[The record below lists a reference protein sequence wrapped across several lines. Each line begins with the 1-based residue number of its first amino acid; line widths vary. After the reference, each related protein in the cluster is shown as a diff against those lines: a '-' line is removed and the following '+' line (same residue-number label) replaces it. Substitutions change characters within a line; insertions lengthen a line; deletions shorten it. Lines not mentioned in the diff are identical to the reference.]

1 MSTDV
6 VYERVMRAMER
17 FGWPVILSAA
27 VLYFA
32 RQDVILPMVQAHTQF
47 LEELTHSN
55 REIARTQTEIS
66 RLVEDQARTLEAQ
79 TRLLYTIC
87 PPGVKIPLESREFAQ
102 TVNESEET
110 NN

>member
-1 MSTDV
+1 MSTEAM
-6 VYERVMRAMER
+6 YERFLKAAER
-17 FGWPVILSAA
+17 FGWPVILSSA
-27 VLYFA
+27 VLFFA
-32 RQDVILPMVQAHTQF
+32 RQDIILPMVQAHSQF
-47 LEELTHSN
+47 LEELTLSN

-87 PPGVKIPLESREFAQ
+87 PPGGKIPLEAREYAQ
-102 TVNESEET
+102 TVNETEER

>member
-1 MSTDV
+1 MSTEIM
-6 VYERVMRAMER
+6 YERFMRAMER
-17 FGWPVILSAA
+17 YGWPLILSSA
-27 VLYFA
+27 VLFFL
-32 RQDVILPMVQAHTQF
+32 RTDVILPMVKSHTQF
-47 LEELTHSN
+47 LAELTLSN

-87 PPGVKIPLESREFAQ
+87 PPGSKVPVEAREFAQ

-110 NN
+110 AN